1 MLDRKGSRGIPAL
14 RRRCDRRRTFTVT
27 PMFTILVGVPG
38 PHGPSGKPGSER
50 TLANR
55 DIAARIRHDIR
66 QYRVMRWWQELGAE
80 DILVPTPE
88 PRSVLS
94 IDDDVRSLLGPGALD
109 WAHALAV
116 ELTREYVEVSLPEL
130 SRSVDFTK
138 GLQISAEANLQ
149 AVLLTLGGHRSE
161 AQPPSEALVFA
172 DEAVAR
178 QVPLIVVLRGYQ
190 LALEHWLRWCAPAIA
205 RHADSADQADE
216 LQLAVSVAVRYIDRL
231 SDIMIVEYE
240 RELQRRATSGA
251 ASRAALVGALLDGDV
266 VDVDD
271 ASNLLHYPLQGRHV
285 ALALRVA
292 AGGTNQAEIL
302 QSEARSF
309 ATSVG
314 AIGLLTLANGLTT
327 MDAWVAVKRG
337 GVELKHWT
345 SERVNIGVGTVLS
358 GVSGFVQSHR
368 EAQRALEISD
378 MATPGRVDP
387 ITYYDEVRLISL
399 LAQDIPDLRA
409 FVTATLG
416 NLAGKDERSRELR
429 ETLLAFLE
437 ANRSYTAV
445 ARSSHLHKNTVVQ
458 RVTRAAE
465 LTGLDT
471 TRDVDIHVA
480 LLAVD
485 VLGEDILADT

>member
-1 MLDRKGSRGIPAL
+1 
-14 RRRCDRRRTFTVT
+14 
-27 PMFTILVGVPG
+27 
-38 PHGPSGKPGSER
+38 
-50 TLANR
+50 
-55 DIAARIRHDIR
+55 
-66 QYRVMRWWQELGAE
+66 MRWWQELGAE

-88 PRSVLS
+88 PRSALS
-94 IDDDVRSLLGPGALD
+94 LDDDACSLLGPGALD

-130 SRSVDFTK
+130 ARSADFTR

-149 AVLLTLGGHRSE
+149 AVLLTLGGHRAD

-190 LALEHWLRWCAPAIA
+190 LALEHWLRWCAPVIA
-205 RHADSADQADE
+205 RHADSAEQADE
-216 LQLAVSVAVRYIDRL
+216 LQLAVTVAVRYIDRL

-251 ASRAALVGALLDGDV
+251 ARRAALVTAVLDGDV

-271 ASNLLHYPLQGRHV
+271 ASHLLHYPLQGRHV
-285 ALALRVA
+285 ALALSVR

-302 QSEARSF
+302 ASEARSF
-309 ATSVG
+309 AASVG
-314 AIGLLTLANGLTT
+314 ATGLLTIATGLTT
-327 MDAWVAVKRG
+327 MDAWVAVKD
-337 GVELKHWT
+337 HP
-345 SERVNIGVGTVLS
+345 ERATNPTRDHVNIGVGTPHT
-358 GVSGFVQSHR
+358 GVGGFVRSHR
-368 EAQRALEISD
+368 EAQRALEIFD
-378 MATPGRVDP
+378 MATPGRLDP
-387 ITYYDEVRLISL
+387 ITYYDRVRLLSL
-399 LAQDIPDLRA
+399 MAQDFAELRA

-416 NLAGKDERSRELR
+416 NLAGTDERSRELR

-437 ANRSYTAV
+437 ANKSYTAV

-458 RVTRAAE
+458 RVTRAIE
-465 LTGLDT
+465 LTGIDT

-480 LLAVD
+480 LMAVD
-485 VLGEDILADT
+485 VLGEDILADG

>member
-1 MLDRKGSRGIPAL
+1 
-14 RRRCDRRRTFTVT
+14 
-27 PMFTILVGVPG
+27 MFTIQVGVPG

-66 QYRVMRWWQELGAE
+66 QDRVMRWWQELGAE

-138 GLQISAEANLQ
+138 GLQVSAEANLQ

-190 LALEHWLRWCAPAIA
+190 LALEHWLRWCAPAIT
-205 RHADSADQADE
+205 RHTDSADQADE
-216 LQLAVSVAVRYIDRL
+216 LQLAVTVAVRYIDRL
-231 SDIMIVEYE
+231 SDIMIAEYE

-251 ASRAALVGALLDGDV
+251 ARRAALISAVLDGDD

-271 ASNLLHYPLQGRHV
+271 VSQLLHYPLQGRHV
-285 ALALRVA
+285 ALALRVR

-302 QSEARSF
+302 ESEARSF
-309 ATSVG
+309 AASVG
-314 AIGLLTLANGLTT
+314 ATGLLTIATGLTT
-327 MDAWVAVKRG
+327 MDAWVAVKEGAGTPKNPTRD
-337 GVELKHWT
+337 H
-345 SERVNIGVGTVLS
+345 VNIGVGTPLA
-358 GVSGFVQSHR
+358 GMSGFAQSHR
-368 EAQRALEISD
+368 QAQRALEIFD
-378 MATPGRVDP
+378 LAGPGRLDP
-387 ITYYDEVRLISL
+387 ITYYDQVRLLSL
-399 LAQDIPDLRA
+399 MAQDIPNLRA

-437 ANRSYTAV
+437 ANKSYTAV

-458 RVTRAAE
+458 RVTRASE
-465 LTGLDT
+465 LTGLHV

-480 LLAVD
+480 LMAVD